1 MVITLLQIKLK
12 MSVNYTIRRSDI
24 SSSATTINIPITMT
38 PQITD
43 QSELVKTKFIDVEV
57 EKAIN
62 PIFDYEKA
70 RFFPIYFP
78 NSNNTNVFTKVENI
92 IYNVKFIA
100 SSAFPS
106 GLSKYG
112 DIGITDDD
120 IRYGKKRF
128 ENSFLNLS
136 FYDSD
141 RATDQ
146 RLISYIDV
154 YPRLSLSDIQT
165 AGDPKPGLPKP
176 AASVPITFI
185 LSDTVINPSG
195 FAEGFYLYNYKDEV
209 SASLP
214 KELYMRARFN
224 NAANGKTTNMMTE
237 GVPYYIN
244 DLVHKLYTKFVL
256 YRNNTGYYYVIDET
270 YSNNVIRVGNDV
282 TINIYEIQAL

>member
-1 MVITLLQIKLK
+1 MF
-12 MSVNYTIRRSDI
+12 VNYKIRRSDL
-24 SSSATTINIPITMT
+24 SGSATTINIPIVMT
-38 PQITD
+38 PQMTD
-43 QSELVKTKFIDVEV
+43 QSELVKTKFVDVEV

-78 NSNNTNVFTKVENI
+78 NPNNTNLYFKVQNI
-92 IYNVKFIA
+92 IYNAKFLA
-100 SSAFPS
+100 SSGFPS
-106 GLSKYG
+106 GLSYYG
-112 DIGITDDD
+112 DIGMSDDD

-154 YPRLSLSDIQT
+154 YPRITSNDIQSV
-165 AGDPKPGLPKP
+165 GDPKPGLPKP
-176 AASVPITFI
+176 AASIPITFT
-185 LSDTVINPSG
+185 LSDTVKNPAG

-209 SASLP
+209 VSNLP

-224 NAANGKTTNMMTE
+224 NAATGKSVNMMTE
-237 GVPYYIN
+237 STAYYI
-244 DLVHKLYTKFVL
+244 DELVDKLYTKYVL
-256 YRNNTGYYYVIDET
+256 YRNNTGYYYAIDVN
-270 YSNNVIRVGNDV
+270 YSNNVVRVGNEITV
-282 TINIYEIQAL
+282 NIYEIQAL